1 MYDQAERLRKQI
13 SKHGKRAKTIA
24 VVSGKGGVG
33 KSNTALNF
41 SIELSSLGK
50 QVLLFDL
57 DVGMGNIN
65 ILLGKDSTYSIVDL
79 FKEYRPIHDMIELG
93 PKGLSYIAGGSSLDE
108 LLNLDHD
115 RLDFF
120 FEQYDRLTEK
130 YDYIL
135 FDLGAGASSSTLS
148 FTLAADE
155 CFVITTPEPTA
166 ITDAYSMIKHIVL
179 QKGAMPVS
187 VLINRCNRT
196 KEGHKTL
203 ERFTEVIDRFLK
215 KEVYQL
221 GILPN
226 DQTVLQAVMRQ
237 TPYVLLDEKAPVSK
251 AMKQI
256 VRNYL
261 KQSNEVNKL
270 EPKSFVQKLKSLL
283 AAR

>member
-155 CFVITTPEPTA
+155 CFVITTPEPPA